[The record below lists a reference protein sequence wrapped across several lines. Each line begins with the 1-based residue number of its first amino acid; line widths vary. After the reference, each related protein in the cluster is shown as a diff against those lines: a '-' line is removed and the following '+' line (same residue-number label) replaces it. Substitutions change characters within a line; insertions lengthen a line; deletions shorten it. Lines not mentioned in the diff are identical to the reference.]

1 MSEAASKIYPYL
13 FRYRYRFAVGAVFLV
28 LTTAINLIA
37 PWVLKLAIDH
47 LTAHMGLTGIDVG
60 PNGPALG
67 FYAGSLVGIAI
78 AGGFC
83 RFFMRRIIIGASR
96 EIERDL
102 RNEFFSHLQRLP
114 LVYFQANRT
123 GDLMS
128 RATNDL
134 AAVRMMVGPAIMY
147 SATTT
152 ITFVVA
158 LGLMLSISPSLTLY
172 ALIPLPIVS
181 VVVKWFG
188 SAIYQRSEKI
198 QEQLADL
205 SAIVQE
211 ALAGV
216 RVVRAY
222 RREHIE
228 IERFRVANEEY
239 VARSRALVQLQGAFH
254 PSLALFLGLSGLV
267 VLWMGSQYVIA
278 GQLTIGEFVAF
289 NAYVVMLSWPMI
301 AFGWVTNMLQR
312 GMAAWQRM
320 LNVFDV
326 QPSIRDSAA
335 VQSRSNTGA
344 GDVRGSVEFRN
355 LTFAYNGR
363 DVLSNV
369 SATVR
374 PGQMLAL
381 VGPTGSG
388 KSTLVELIPRLFDPP
403 PGTVF
408 VDGMDVRDMPLNQLR
423 RAIGYVSQEP
433 FLFSDT
439 MRENISFGAL
449 SAVRDESVEAV
460 VRLSRLESDIEQ
472 FPKGFDTAVGER
484 GITLS
489 GGQKQRTAIARA
501 LLADPRILIL
511 DDALSAVDTQ
521 TEEDILSGL
530 RGVMRDRTSIVVAHR
545 ISTIRAAD
553 LILVLDDGC
562 VVERGTHDQLVAI
575 DGLYSSLHRKQL
587 LQQALESS

>member
-47 LTAHMGLTGIDVG
+47 LTTHMGLTGIDVG

-102 RNEFFSHLQRLP
+102 RNDFFSHLQRLP

-152 ITFVVA
+152 ITFTVA

-188 SAIYQRSEKI
+188 SAIYRRSEKI

-289 NAYVVMLSWPMI
+289 NAYVVMLTWPMI

-320 LNVFDV
+320 LNVFEV
-326 QPSIRDSAA
+326 QPVSY
-335 VQSRSNTGA
+335 TH
-344 GDVRGSVEFRN
+344 
-355 LTFAYNGR
+355 LT
-363 DVLSNV
+363 LP
-369 SATVR
+369 TI
-374 PGQMLAL
+374 LL
-381 VGPTGSG
+381 V
-388 KSTLVELIPRLFDPP
+388 
-403 PGTVF
+403 
-408 VDGMDVRDMPLNQLR
+408 
-423 RAIGYVSQEP
+423 
-433 FLFSDT
+433 
-439 MRENISFGAL
+439 
-449 SAVRDESVEAV
+449 
-460 VRLSRLESDIEQ
+460 
-472 FPKGFDTAVGER
+472 
-484 GITLS
+484 
-489 GGQKQRTAIARA
+489 
-501 LLADPRILIL
+501 
-511 DDALSAVDTQ
+511 
-521 TEEDILSGL
+521 
-530 RGVMRDRTSIVVAHR
+530 
-545 ISTIRAAD
+545 
-553 LILVLDDGC
+553 
-562 VVERGTHDQLVAI
+562 
-575 DGLYSSLHRKQL
+575 
-587 LQQALESS
+587 

>member
-47 LTAHMGLTGIDVG
+47 LTTHMGLTGIDVG

-102 RNEFFSHLQRLP
+102 RNDFFSHLQRLP

-320 LNVFDV
+320 LNVFEV

-335 VQSRSNTGA
+335 VQSRSETGV

-369 SATVR
+369 SAVVR

-408 VDGMDVRDMPLNQLR
+408 VDGTDVRDMPLNQLR

-449 SAVRDESVEAV
+449 SAVRDETVEAV

-501 LLADPRILIL
+501 LLTDPRILIL

-553 LILVLDDGC
+553 LILVLD
-562 VVERGTHDQLVAI
+562 VSWSVARMTSWLLSTASTAAFI
-575 DGLYSSLHRKQL
+575 VNSYFSRPWKHR
-587 LQQALESS
+587 E

>member
-1 MSEAASKIYPYL
+1 MSVAASKIYPYL

-47 LTAHMGLTGIDVG
+47 LTTHLDLTGIDAVA
-60 PNGPALG
+60 NGPSLG
-67 FYAGSLVGIAI
+67 FYAASLVGIAI

-83 RFFMRRIIIGASR
+83 RFLMRRIIIGASR

-102 RNEFFSHLQRLP
+102 RNDFFSHLQRLP
-114 LVYFQANRT
+114 LAYFQANRT

-152 ITFVVA
+152 ITFAIA

-188 SAIYQRSEKI
+188 SAIYKRSEKI

-222 RREHIE
+222 RCEPIE
-228 IERFRVANEEY
+228 IERFRIANEEY
-239 VARSRALVQLQGAFH
+239 VTRSRALVRLQGAFH

-278 GQLTIGEFVAF
+278 GRMTIGEFVAF

-320 LNVFDV
+320 LNVFEV
-326 QPSIRDSAA
+326 EPSIRDSAA
-335 VQSRSNTGA
+335 VQSRIGTRSDSLRGA
-344 GDVRGSVEFRN
+344 VEFRG

-363 DVLSNV
+363 NVLSNV
-369 SATVR
+369 SATVQ

-408 VDGMDVRDMPLNQLR
+408 VDGMDVRDMPLSQLR

-433 FLFSDT
+433 FLFSDSL
-439 MRENISFGAL
+439 RENISFGAL
-449 SAVRDESVEAV
+449 SSVTDETVQEV
-460 VRLSRLESDIEQ
+460 VRLSRLEADIDQ

-489 GGQKQRTAIARA
+489 GGQKQRAAIARA
-501 LLADPRILIL
+501 LVTDPRILIL

-521 TEEDILSGL
+521 TEEEILSGL
-530 RGVMRDRTSIVVAHR
+530 RGLMRDRTSIVVAHR

-562 VVERGTHDQLVAI
+562 VVERGTHNQLVAI

-587 LQQALESS
+587 LQQALEES